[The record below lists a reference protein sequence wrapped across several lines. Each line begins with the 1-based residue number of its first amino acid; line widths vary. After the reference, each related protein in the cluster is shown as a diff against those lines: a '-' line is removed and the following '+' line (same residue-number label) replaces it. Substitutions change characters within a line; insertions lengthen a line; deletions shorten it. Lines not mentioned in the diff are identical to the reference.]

1 MKTYLE
7 EQGLSI
13 DFIPENTE
21 RIYVRRN
28 GEYFG
33 QRDAINV
40 TKTLPK
46 KMLHIA
52 ERAVQAIP
60 GLSIGGVDMLINL
73 KENTCVI
80 NEINSLPQ
88 ISNHVFPLEGEAID
102 IPRSEEHTSE
112 LQSR

>member
-28 GEYFG
+28 GEEFG

-60 GLSIGGVDMLINL
+60 GLSIGGVDMLINR
-73 KENTCVI
+73 KENTCAI
-80 NEINSLPQ
+80 NELNSLPQ
-88 ISNHVFPLEGEAID
+88 TSNHVFAID
-102 IPRSEEHTSE
+102 GDAINFP
-112 LQSR
+112 